1 MGKKDRKLTKAEEKR
16 KKIYEEEK
24 KKLIDAGYAEKD
36 LTIGVVYANVM
47 AFVLGLPIIIV
58 LGILFFKYYNMK
70 NYYMSFIFTM
80 KESIIFL
87 IALLVLIVVH
97 ELIHGAFWAIF
108 AKNHLKSIEFGFM
121 VQYLTPYCCCKEVL
135 TKGQY
140 IIGGIMPTV
149 LLGIIP
155 AVVAIFSSSWLVF
168 VIGCIMILSGG
179 GDMTIVLKLLMYR
192 SQKQDVLCM
201 DHPYECGLV
210 VFER

>member
-1 MGKKDRKLTKAEEKR
+1 MGKTDRKLTKAEEKR

-24 KKLIDAGYAEKD
+24 QKLIEDGYTERD
-36 LTIGVVYANVM
+36 LTIGIVYANVM

-58 LGILFFKYYNMK
+58 LGIFFFKYNLG
-70 NYYMSFIFTM
+70 NSEVSFIFTI
-80 KESIIFL
+80 KESMVFL
-87 IALLVLIVVH
+87 ISLWVLIVVH

-108 AKNHLKSIEFGFM
+108 AKEHLKSIEFGFI

-149 LLGIIP
+149 LLGLVP
-155 AVVAIFSSSWLVF
+155 AVVAIFSGSWLVF

-179 GDMTIVLKLLMYR
+179 GDMTIVLKLIMYR
-192 SQKQDVLCM
+192 SQKQDILYM

>member
-24 KKLIDAGYAEKD
+24 QKLIDAGYTEKD

-58 LGILFFKYYNMK
+58 LGILFFKYNLG
-70 NYYMSFIFTM
+70 NSEMSFTFTI
-80 KESIIFL
+80 KESVIFL
-87 IALLVLIVVH
+87 ITLLVLIVVH

-121 VQYLTPYCCCKEVL
+121 AQYLTPYCCCKEVL

-149 LLGIIP
+149 ILGLIP
-155 AVVAIFSSSWLVF
+155 AVVSIFTGSWRVF
-168 VIGCIMILSGG
+168 AIGCIMILSGG
-179 GDMTIVLKLLMYR
+179 GDMTIILKLIMYR
-192 SQKQDVLCM
+192 SQKQEVLYM

>member
-24 KKLIDAGYAEKD
+24 QKLIDAGYTEKD

-58 LGILFFKYYNMK
+58 LGILFFKYNLG
-70 NYYMSFIFTM
+70 NSEMSFTFTI
-80 KESIIFL
+80 KESVIFL
-87 IALLVLIVVH
+87 ITLLVLIVVH
-97 ELIHGAFWAIF
+97 ELIHGAFCAIF

-121 VQYLTPYCCCKEVL
+121 AQYLTPYCCCKEVL

-149 LLGIIP
+149 ILGLIP
-155 AVVAIFSSSWLVF
+155 AVVSIFTGSWLVF
-168 VIGCIMILSGG
+168 AIGCIMILSGG
-179 GDMTIVLKLLMYR
+179 GDMTIILKLIMYR
-192 SQKQDVLCM
+192 SQKQEVLYM

>member
-1 MGKKDRKLTKAEEKR
+1 MAKKERKLTKAEEKR

-24 KKLIDAGYAEKD
+24 QKLIEDGYTENN

-58 LGILFFKYYNMK
+58 LGILFFKYNLGDSGL
-70 NYYMSFIFTM
+70 SFTFTI
-80 KESIIFL
+80 KESMIFL
-87 IALLVLIVVH
+87 ISLLVLIVVH
-97 ELIHGAFWAIF
+97 ELIHGAFWGIF
-108 AKNHLKSIEFGFM
+108 AKEHLKSIEFGFM

-149 LLGIIP
+149 ILGIIP
-155 AVVAIFSSSWLVF
+155 AVVAIFTGSWLVF

-179 GDMTIVLKLLMYR
+179 GDMTIILKLLMYR
-192 SQKQDVLCM
+192 STKQEILYM

>member
-24 KKLIDAGYAEKD
+24 QKLIDAGYTEKD

-58 LGILFFKYYNMK
+58 LGILFFKYNLG
-70 NYYMSFIFTM
+70 NSEMSFTFTI
-80 KESIIFL
+80 KESVIFL
-87 IALLVLIVVH
+87 ITLLVLIVVY

-192 SQKQDVLCM
+192 SEKQEILYM

>member
-24 KKLIDAGYAEKD
+24 QKLIDAGYTEKD

-58 LGILFFKYYNMK
+58 LGILFFKYNLG
-70 NYYMSFIFTM
+70 NSEMSFTFTI
-80 KESIIFL
+80 KESVIFL
-87 IALLVLIVVH
+87 ITLLVLIVVH

-121 VQYLTPYCCCKEVL
+121 AQYLTPYCCCKEVL

-149 LLGIIP
+149 ILGLIP
-155 AVVAIFSSSWLVF
+155 AVVSIFTGSWLVF
-168 VIGCIMILSGG
+168 LIGCIMILSGG
-179 GDMTIVLKLLMYR
+179 GDMTIILKLLMYR
-192 SQKQDVLCM
+192 SPKQDILYM

>member
-24 KKLIDAGYAEKD
+24 QKLIEVGYAEKD

-58 LGILFFKYYNMK
+58 LGIFFFKYNLS
-70 NYYMSFIFTM
+70 NSEMSFTFTI
-80 KESIIFL
+80 KESVIFL
-87 IALLVLIVVH
+87 ISLLVLIVVH
-97 ELIHGAFWAIF
+97 ELIHGAFWGIF
-108 AKNHLKSIEFGFM
+108 AKDHLKSIEFGFM

-149 LLGIIP
+149 ILGVIP
-155 AVVAIFSSSWLVF
+155 AVVAIFTGSWLVF
-168 VIGCIMILSGG
+168 LIGCIMILSGG
-179 GDMTIVLKLLMYR
+179 GDMTIILKLLMYR
-192 SQKQDVLCM
+192 SPKQDILYM

>member
-1 MGKKDRKLTKAEEKR
+1 MSKKERKLTKAEEKR

-24 KKLIDAGYAEKD
+24 QKLIEQGYTEKD
-36 LTIGVVYANVM
+36 LTISVVYANVM

-58 LGILFFKYYNMK
+58 LGILFFNNNFNSSRESFMFT
-70 NYYMSFIFTM
+70 MSESFIF
-80 KESIIFL
+80 L
-87 IALLVLIVVH
+87 IVLAVLVVVH
-97 ELIHGAFWAIF
+97 ELIHGLFWAIF

-135 TKGQY
+135 TKSQY

-149 LLGIIP
+149 ILGVVP
-155 AVVAIFSSSWLVF
+155 AVVAIFNGSWLLF
-168 VIGCIMILSGG
+168 TIGCLMILAGG
-179 GDMTIVLKLLMYR
+179 GDLTILLKILMYR
-192 SQKQDVLCM
+192 SKKEEILYM

>member
-24 KKLIDAGYAEKD
+24 QKLIEVGYAEKD

-58 LGILFFKYYNMK
+58 LGIFFFKYNLS
-70 NYYMSFIFTM
+70 NSEMSFTFTI
-80 KESIIFL
+80 KESVIFL
-87 IALLVLIVVH
+87 ISLLVLIVVH
-97 ELIHGAFWAIF
+97 ELIHGAFWGIF
-108 AKNHLKSIEFGFM
+108 AKDYLKSIEFGFM

-149 LLGIIP
+149 ILGVIP
-155 AVVAIFSSSWLVF
+155 AVVAIFTGSWLVF
-168 VIGCIMILSGG
+168 LIGCIMILSGG
-179 GDMTIVLKLLMYR
+179 GDMTIILKLLMYR
-192 SQKQDVLCM
+192 SPKQDILYM

>member
-24 KKLIDAGYAEKD
+24 QKLIEVGYAEKD

-58 LGILFFKYYNMK
+58 LGIFFFKYNLS
-70 NYYMSFIFTM
+70 NSEMSFTFTI
-80 KESIIFL
+80 KESVIFL
-87 IALLVLIVVH
+87 ITLLVLIVVH

-121 VQYLTPYCCCKEVL
+121 AQYLTPYCCCKEVL

-149 LLGIIP
+149 ILGVIP
-155 AVVAIFSSSWLVF
+155 AVVAIFTGSWLVF
-168 VIGCIMILSGG
+168 LIGCIMILSGG
-179 GDMTIVLKLLMYR
+179 GDMTIILKLLMYR
-192 SQKQDVLCM
+192 SPKQDILYM

>member
-24 KKLIDAGYAEKD
+24 QKLIDAGYTEKD

-58 LGILFFKYYNMK
+58 LGILFFKYNLG
-70 NYYMSFIFTM
+70 NSEMSFTFTI
-80 KESIIFL
+80 KESVIFL
-87 IALLVLIVVH
+87 TTLLVLIVVH

-121 VQYLTPYCCCKEVL
+121 AQYLTPYCCCKEVL

-149 LLGIIP
+149 ILGLIP
-155 AVVAIFSSSWLVF
+155 AVVAIFTGSWLVF
-168 VIGCIMILSGG
+168 LIGCIMILSGG
-179 GDMTIVLKLLMYR
+179 GDMTIILKLIMYR
-192 SQKQDVLCM
+192 SQKQEVLYM

>member
-24 KKLIDAGYAEKD
+24 QKLIDAGYTEKD

-58 LGILFFKYYNMK
+58 LGIFFFKYNLS
-70 NYYMSFIFTM
+70 NSEMSFTFTI
-80 KESIIFL
+80 KESVIFL
-87 IALLVLIVVH
+87 ISLLVLIVVH
-97 ELIHGAFWAIF
+97 ELIHGAFWGIF
-108 AKNHLKSIEFGFM
+108 AKDYLKSIEFGFM

-149 LLGIIP
+149 ILGVIP
-155 AVVAIFSSSWLVF
+155 AVVAIFTGSWLVF
-168 VIGCIMILSGG
+168 LIGCIMILSGG
-179 GDMTIVLKLLMYR
+179 GDMTIILKLLMYR
-192 SQKQDVLCM
+192 SPKQDILYM